1 MEWIKVSSIEE
12 LKKLG
17 KFREVSNGIKE
28 DVAGTGIKVTGR
40 GWNDLWKSIQNFK
53 DLLSKFC
60 PESKVEVQEND
71 VKYGIEQQCG
81 LKVNSQDAIYFS
93 SQAAEYIFYLVELDG
108 EVRMDK
114 LGITSSCFSNKR
126 SAKTWR
132 EKISKVIHP
141 DICHHLYASDAM
153 SKLNEL
159 YAHMVGRD

>member
-1 MEWIKVSSIEE
+1 MEWINVSSIEE

-28 DVAGTGIKVTGR
+28 DMAGTGIKVTGR

-60 PESKVEVQEND
+60 HESKVEVQEMGAKQGGN
-71 VKYGIEQQCG
+71 QQRR
-81 LKVNSQDAIYFS
+81 LKINSQDTIYFS

-108 EVRMDK
+108 EIRMEK
-114 LGITSSCFSNKR
+114 LGITSSCFTNKR
-126 SAKTWR
+126 SAKNWR

-141 DICHHLYASDAM
+141 DICHHLHANDAM

-159 YAHMVGRD
+159 YAHMVGRE

>member
-1 MEWIKVSSIEE
+1 MEWINVSSIEE

-60 PESKVEVQEND
+60 LESKVEVQESD
-71 VKYGIEQQCG
+71 ARYQGG
-81 LKVNSQDAIYFS
+81 LKTNGEDIVYFS

-108 EVRMDK
+108 EVRMEK

-126 SAKTWR
+126 SAKNWR

-159 YAHMVGRD
+159 YAHMVGRE

>member
-1 MEWIKVSSIEE
+1 MEWINVSSIEE

-53 DLLSKFC
+53 DLLRFC
-60 PESKVEVQEND
+60 PESKVEVQASETKPKID
-71 VKYGIEQQCG
+71 QQRE
-81 LKVNSQDAIYFS
+81 LKVNSQDAIYFT

-108 EVRMDK
+108 EVRVEK

-126 SAKTWR
+126 SAKNWR
-132 EKISKVIHP
+132 EKISRVIHP

-159 YAHMVGRD
+159 YAHMVGRE